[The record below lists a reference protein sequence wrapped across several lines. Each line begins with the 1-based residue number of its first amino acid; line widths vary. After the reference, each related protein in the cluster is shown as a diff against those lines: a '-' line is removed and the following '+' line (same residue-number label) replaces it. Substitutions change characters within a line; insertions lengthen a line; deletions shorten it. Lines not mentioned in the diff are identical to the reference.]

1 MTEKWERCRQ
11 HYQSVYE
18 RNKPEVGAGR
28 ALDECL
34 HHFLDQRPAGK
45 NLSAIDRATGL
56 ASAAFWLDMDAVAQS
71 ELASLALSRVLH
83 FDTAISVEQL
93 VKLAS
98 LVPDTFRWAIRYSK
112 LFERIASPL
121 WLALRAE
128 FAGEEWQVFFGVCD
142 RLLDQLKPFDELIA
156 STEKQLEHLSLL
168 EFFSYLSV
176 LAYQAFS
183 DDAADDRSGQQ
194 WAVYNRIILRKLRV
208 CSEEDFRL
216 NESRLGQSLKRHL
229 SPIISLDRPP
239 LMQLDVVKISNG

>member
-18 RNKPEVGAGR
+18 RNQPEVGAGR

-98 LVPDTFRWAIRYSK
+98 LAPDTLRWAIRYSK
-112 LFERIASPL
+112 L
-121 WLALRAE
+121 
-128 FAGEEWQVFFGVCD
+128 
-142 RLLDQLKPFDELIA
+142 
-156 STEKQLEHLSLL
+156 
-168 EFFSYLSV
+168 LSV
-176 LAYQAFS
+176 LLR
-183 DDAADDRSGQQ
+183 RSG
-194 WAVYNRIILRKLRV
+194 
-208 CSEEDFRL
+208 
-216 NESRLGQSLKRHL
+216 
-229 SPIISLDRPP
+229 
-239 LMQLDVVKISNG
+239 